1 MLVDSHC
8 HIDFPDYDGKMDDLR
23 LAMQEHGVSHALCV
37 SVNLPDWPRVMAL
50 AERYDNFFAS
60 VGVHPDHAEGES
72 LGEEALLQRAAHPK
86 VVAIGET
93 GLDYFRL
100 NGRSVLDMAWQRER
114 FRIHIRAARQT
125 AKPLIIHT
133 RSASKDTLDILKEE
147 GEDAASGS
155 AGGVF
160 HCFTESQAVARAA
173 LDLGFYISFSGIL
186 TFKNAAD
193 LRDVAAFVPMDR
205 MLIETDSP
213 YLAPMPYRGKTNNP
227 SYVPLVAQQIAAIK
241 GMPIE
246 AVAQATSLNFEQLF
260 LPVGR
265 LESGLSRP

>member
-72 LGEEALLQRAAHPK
+72 LGEDALLQRAAHPK

-100 NGRSVLDMAWQRER
+100 TGDLYWQRER
-114 FRIHIRAARQT
+114 FRTHIRAARRCG
-125 AKPLIIHT
+125 KPLIIHT
-133 RSASKDTLDILKEE
+133 RSAAEDTLRIMREE
-147 GEDAASGS
+147 GAEQV
-155 AGGVF
+155 GGVM
-160 HCFTESQAVARAA
+160 HCFTESQEVAQASVEM
-173 LDLGFYISFSGIL
+173 GFMISFSGIV
-186 TFKNAAD
+186 TFRNAEPLRQVAKWVPAD
-193 LRDVAAFVPMDR
+193 SLLV
-205 MLIETDSP
+205 ETDAP
-213 YLAPMPYRGKTNNP
+213 YLAPVPMRGKVNQP
-227 SYVPLVAQQIAAIK
+227 AWVRHVAECVAQVRGVALPQLAA
-241 GMPIE
+241 E
-246 AVAQATSLNFEQLF
+246 TSANFSRLF
-260 LPVGR
+260 RVDLQPGSNSVPS
-265 LESGLSRP
+265 L

>member
-72 LGEEALLQRAAHPK
+72 LDEDALLQRAAHPK

-100 NGRSVLDMAWQRER
+100 TGDLDWQRER
-114 FRIHIRAARQT
+114 FRTHIRAARRCG
-125 AKPLIIHT
+125 KPLIIHT
-133 RSASKDTLDILKEE
+133 RSAAEDTLRIMREE
-147 GEDAASGS
+147 GAEQV
-155 AGGVF
+155 GGVM
-160 HCFTESQAVARAA
+160 HCFTESQEVAQASVEM
-173 LDLGFYISFSGIL
+173 GFMISFSGIV
-186 TFKNAAD
+186 TFRNAEPLRQVAKWVPAD
-193 LRDVAAFVPMDR
+193 SLLV
-205 MLIETDSP
+205 ETDAP
-213 YLAPMPYRGKTNNP
+213 YLAPVPMRGKVNQP
-227 SYVPLVAQQIAAIK
+227 AWVRHVAECVAQVRGVALQQLAA
-241 GMPIE
+241 E
-246 AVAQATSLNFEQLF
+246 TSANFSRLF
-260 LPVGR
+260 RVDLPPGSNSVPS
-265 LESGLSRP
+265 L

>member
-72 LGEEALLQRAAHPK
+72 LGEDALLQRAAHPK

-100 NGRSVLDMAWQRER
+100 TGDLDWQRER
-114 FRIHIRAARQT
+114 FRTHIRAARRCG
-125 AKPLIIHT
+125 KPLIIHT
-133 RSASKDTLDILKEE
+133 RSAAEDTLRIMREE
-147 GEDAASGS
+147 GAEQV
-155 AGGVF
+155 GGVM
-160 HCFTESQAVARAA
+160 HCFTESQEVAQASVEM
-173 LDLGFYISFSGIL
+173 GFMISFSGIV
-186 TFKNAAD
+186 TFRNAEPLRQVAKWVPAD
-193 LRDVAAFVPMDR
+193 SLLV
-205 MLIETDSP
+205 ETDAP
-213 YLAPMPYRGKTNNP
+213 YLAPVPMRGKVNQP
-227 SYVPLVAQQIAAIK
+227 AWVRHVAECVAQVRGVALPQLAA
-241 GMPIE
+241 E
-246 AVAQATSLNFEQLF
+246 TSANFSRLF
-260 LPVGR
+260 RVDLQPGSNSVPS
-265 LESGLSRP
+265 L